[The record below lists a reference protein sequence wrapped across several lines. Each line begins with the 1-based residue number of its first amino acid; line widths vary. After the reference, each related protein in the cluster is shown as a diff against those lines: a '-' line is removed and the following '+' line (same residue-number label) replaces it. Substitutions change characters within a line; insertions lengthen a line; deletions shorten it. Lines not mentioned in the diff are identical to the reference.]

1 MLVLT
6 RKTEQGII
14 IVCHTLVR
22 VLAVDGERV
31 KLGIEAPDYIVV
43 LREELVR
50 EVEGA
55 NREAAEGGPRSAL
68 IERLRSMKD
77 MPRPDRPDRPARPN
91 RPARRDPADEPDD
104 EPDPP
109 KPSA

>member
-1 MLVLT
+1 VLVLT

-14 IVCHTLVR
+14 IDGHTLVR

-31 KLGIEAPDYIVV
+31 KLGIEAPAYIAV

-55 NREAAEGGPRSAL
+55 NREAAEAGPRSAL
-68 IERLRSMKD
+68 MERLRSIQD
-77 MPRPDRPDRPARPN
+77 TPRPDRPQEQ
-91 RPARRDPADEPDD
+91 EP
-104 EPDPP
+104 PT
-109 KPSA
+109 PSA

>member
-14 IVCHTLVR
+14 IDGHTLVR

-31 KLGIEAPDYIVV
+31 KLGIEAPAYVVV

-55 NREAAEGGPRSAL
+55 NREAAEAGPRSAL
-68 IERLRSMKD
+68 MERLRSIQD
-77 MPRPDRPDRPARPN
+77 TPRPDRPD
-91 RPARRDPADEPDD
+91 EP
-104 EPDPP
+104 ETPP
-109 KPSA
+109 PSA

>member
-6 RKTEQGII
+6 RKTEQAII
-14 IVCHTLVR
+14 IDGHTLVR

-31 KLGIEAPDYIVV
+31 KLGIDAPPYIVV

-50 EVEGA
+50 EVEDA

-68 IERLRSMKD
+68 MERLRSIQD
-77 MPRPDRPDRPARPN
+77 MPRPDRP
-91 RPARRDPADEPDD
+91 D

>member
-14 IVCHTLVR
+14 IDGHTLVR

-31 KLGIEAPDYIVV
+31 KLGIEAPPYIVV

-50 EVEGA
+50 EVEDA
-55 NREAAEGGPRSAL
+55 NREAAEGGPRSWSACV
-68 IERLRSMKD
+68 RSRTRRGPTAPKS
-77 MPRPDRPDRPARPN
+77 PRRRSPAPSCSSHEVVDRVRGLARCCV
-91 RPARRDPADEPDD
+91 
-104 EPDPP
+104 
-109 KPSA
+109 

>member
-14 IVCHTLVR
+14 IDGHTLVR

-31 KLGIEAPDYIVV
+31 KLGIEAPAYVVV

-55 NREAAEGGPRSAL
+55 NREAAEAGPRSAL
-68 IERLRSMKD
+68 MERLRSIQGT
-77 MPRPDRPDRPARPN
+77 PRPDRPD
-91 RPARRDPADEPDD
+91 EP
-104 EPDPP
+104 ETPP
-109 KPSA
+109 PSA